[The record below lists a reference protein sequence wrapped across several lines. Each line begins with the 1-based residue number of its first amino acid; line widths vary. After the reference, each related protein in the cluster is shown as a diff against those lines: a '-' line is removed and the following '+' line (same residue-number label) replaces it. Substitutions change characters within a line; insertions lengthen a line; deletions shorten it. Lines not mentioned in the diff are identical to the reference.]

1 MSEVVKF
8 PRKSSHR
15 VSARRPRRSKNGT
28 AEKRTG
34 RAYWRAK
41 RLAWYRDFGRRLRA
55 TRSRLGIAEAEAAA
69 AGRFTLR
76 AYRGRE
82 AGLPFRGGNDHG
94 LWLFMKKYDVSV
106 NWLLGGEGSVRSR
119 YEKKKSA

>member
-8 PRKSSHR
+8 PR
-15 VSARRPRRSKNGT
+15 APRPRRSKNGT

-41 RLAWYRDFGRRLRA
+41 RLAWYRDFGRRLRD
-55 TRSRLGIAEAEAAA
+55 TRSHLGITEAEAAA
-69 AGRFTLR
+69 AGNFTLR
-76 AYRGRE
+76 AYRRRE
-82 AGLPFRGGNDHG
+82 AGLPFRHCNDYG
-94 LWLFMKKYDVSV
+94 LWFFMRKYDVSV
-106 NWLLGGEGSVRSR
+106 DWLFGGKGSVRSR